1 MNQENNTPDRISRP
15 DGTIEGIIERA
26 RAAQREN
33 GLQVADYVD
42 EPQEA
47 KSVQR
52 VQGLTD
58 RELKYGFDNFK
69 GNDKLVAT
77 IREFAEQGKSMLLT
91 GRTGCGKTHLAIAAA
106 RHLSRPAIFVTV
118 PELLL
123 EIRASFNGEDSE
135 SRLIRRYAR
144 AELLVLDDLGAEK
157 TTEYS
162 IQTLYTIISR
172 RNREEAQ
179 TIVTTN
185 LDLAQIAD
193 SLGDRIASRLAE
205 MKIVK
210 INMQDY
216 RTRR

>member
-1 MNQENNTPDRISRP
+1 MSKPDESIQ
-15 DGTIEGIIERA
+15 GIIDRA
-26 RAAQREN
+26 RELQRES
-33 GLQVADYVD
+33 GRQLADYVD
-42 EPQEA
+42 EPQGPKPA
-47 KSVQR
+47 SPR

-58 RELKYGFDNFK
+58 REWKYGFENFK

-77 IREFAEQGKSMLLT
+77 IKEFANQGHSMMLT

-106 RHLSRPAIFVTV
+106 KQLSRQAIFVTV

-123 EIRASFNGEDSE
+123 EIRSTFNGEDSE

-185 LDLAQIAD
+185 LDLTQIAE

-210 INMQDY
+210 INMPDY
-216 RTRR
+216 RQKRWE